1 MFEFY
6 LPIKSVHL
14 YAVTVSGTLF
24 FCRAIGAI
32 AATSWPRH
40 PLVRYLSWTIDTVLL
55 TAALM
60 LATLLPPAVFSNG
73 WLAAKLTLVVLYI
86 LTGAMTLRATASR
99 RTRIVALIASILL
112 FATIVTIAHTHDPR
126 GPWHVLQ
133 P

>member
-14 YAVTVSGTLF
+14 YAVTLSGTLF
-24 FCRAIGAI
+24 LCRAMGAI

-60 LATLLPPAVFSNG
+60 LATLLPAGVFSNG
-73 WLAAKLTLVVLYI
+73 WLAAKLSLVVLYI
-86 LTGAMTLRATASR
+86 LAGAMTLRANTSR
-99 RTRIVALIASILL
+99 RTRIMALAGSILL
-112 FATIVTIAHTHDPR
+112 FATIVTIAHTHDPL
-126 GPWHVLQ
+126 GPWHALRS
-133 P
+133 